1 MSATSTL
8 LTLVVIVAAATF
20 GLAIL
25 KGKLAA
31 KSGNEPGAQFKAKAM
46 LTPNELE
53 FLTRLETAVPECR
66 FCPQV
71 AMGALLE
78 PAVSKSDRSAYA
90 SLRGKISQKYV
101 DYVMQDKKTGAILAI
116 IELDDRTHDKKKDK
130 DAARD
135 AMLAS
140 VGYRTV
146 RWDARAKPDLS
157 AIRSELLSQE
167 HSSNNPSLQFAVP
180 IKA

>member
-1 MSATSTL
+1 MSAPSTL
-8 LTLVVIVAAATF
+8 LTLAVIVAAAAF

-25 KGKLAA
+25 KAKLAA
-31 KSGNEPGAQFKAKAM
+31 RSGSEPGAQFKAKSM

-53 FLTRLETAVPECR
+53 FLTRLEAAVPECR

-71 AMGALLE
+71 AMGAFLE
-78 PAVSKSDRSAYA
+78 PSVSKSDRSAYA

-116 IELDDRTHDKKKDK
+116 IELDDRTHDKKRDK

-135 AMLAS
+135 AVLAS
-140 VGYRTV
+140 AGYRTV
-146 RWDARAKPDLS
+146 RWDARVKPDLA
-157 AIRSELLSQE
+157 AIRAELLAPAAPARKRE
-167 HSSNNPSLQFAVP
+167 TV
-180 IKA
+180 